1 MSAVVPR
8 FDAHDFDHITQGMRE
23 AYDRDGILV
32 LENMVSGDA
41 CIELMDRM
49 AEMVEDFDVDE
60 HKTFFSSADQSH
72 AEDEYFMSSGSEVRF
87 FFEED
92 AFDKS
97 GNLTKPK
104 ELSLNKA
111 GHAMHDR
118 DDVFDAFSRQKRFQ
132 AVAEGLGLAVPILLQ
147 SMYIF
152 KQPNIGG
159 EVFCHQDATYLWT
172 EPQTCIGIWVALEDA
187 TLENGCLQGIP
198 GLHKEP
204 LPRSLFRRTE
214 NGESETVVFDD
225 SPWPEDQRL
234 PLEVKRGSVLV
245 FSGQFPHLS
254 APNTSDKSR
263 HAYTIHLIDGTAEY
277 PDFNW
282 LQRKKGD
289 PAKGF

>member
-1 MSAVVPR
+1 MAEIVPR
-8 FDAHDFDHITQGMRE
+8 FDALQFDHVTEDMRA
-23 AYDRDGILV
+23 AYDRDGVLV
-32 LENMVSGDA
+32 LENMVPDEA
-41 CIELMDRM
+41 CIQLMERM
-49 AEMVEDFDVDE
+49 AEMVERFDVNE

-72 AEDEYFMSSGSEVRF
+72 AEDDYFMSSGSEVRF

-92 AFDKS
+92 AFDAK
-97 GNLTKPK
+97 GDLIKPK

-118 DDVFDAFSRQKRFQ
+118 DDVFNSFSRQKRFQ
-132 AVAEGLGLAVPILLQ
+132 VLATGLGLADPLLLQ

-172 EPQTCIGIWVALEDA
+172 EPQTCIGFWVALEDA

-204 LPRSLFRRTE
+204 IPRSLFRRIDG
-214 NGESETVVFDD
+214 NASETTVFDD

-234 PLEVKRGSVLV
+234 PLEVKRGSVLA

-254 APNTSDKSR
+254 APNRSDKSR
-263 HAYTIHLIDGTAEY
+263 HAYTLHLIDGAAEY

-282 LQRKKGD
+282 LQRKEGD
-289 PAKGF
+289 PARGF

>member
-1 MSAVVPR
+1 MAAIVPR
-8 FDAHDFDHITQGMRE
+8 FDALQFDHVTEDMRA
-23 AYDRDGILV
+23 AYDRDGVLV
-32 LENMVSGDA
+32 LENMVSDEA
-41 CIELMDRM
+41 CIQLMERM
-49 AEMVEDFDVDE
+49 AEMVEGFDVNE

-72 AEDEYFMSSGSEVRF
+72 AAEDYFMSSGSEVRF

-92 AFDKS
+92 AFDAK
-97 GNLTKPK
+97 GDLIKPK

-118 DDVFDAFSRQKRFQ
+118 DDVFGSFSRQKNFQ
-132 AVAEGLGLAVPILLQ
+132 ALALGLGLVDPLLLQ

-172 EPQTCIGIWVALEDA
+172 EPQTCIGFWVALEDA

-204 LPRSLFRRTE
+204 IPRSLFRRIDDNATE
-214 NGESETVVFDD
+214 TIVFDD
-225 SPWPEDQRL
+225 SPWPEDQRV
-234 PLEVKRGSVLV
+234 PLEVKRGSVLA

-254 APNTSDKSR
+254 APNRSNKSR
-263 HAYTIHLIDGTAEY
+263 HAYTLHLIDGAAEY

-282 LQRKKGD
+282 LQRKEGD
-289 PAKGF
+289 PARGF